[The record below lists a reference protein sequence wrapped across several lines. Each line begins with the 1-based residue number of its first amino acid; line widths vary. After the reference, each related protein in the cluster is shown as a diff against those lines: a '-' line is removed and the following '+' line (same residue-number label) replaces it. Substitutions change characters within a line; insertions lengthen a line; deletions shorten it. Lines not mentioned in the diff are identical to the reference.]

1 MAIDNNNNSYKI
13 VHLSH
18 LLLNN
23 ITRYLDNVDNIRF
36 SFVCKRWYHER
47 ESYLF
52 FTSDAD
58 VDYFNFYKEVQL
70 KSFKS
75 IKIHNNLK
83 YKTLFIFNKKSHF
96 DRYDKSPYNNNNR
109 YIEFLEGSVT
119 YNDIDQVHLKL
130 SQGSMDI
137 LKFKDQLERLAVK
150 KLALPPTI
158 QRFTHV
164 SLWKSGDLPSSLKYL
179 SLDDYS
185 SSLSVGSL
193 PPQLEHLHIVTYRNV
208 IELAND
214 SVLPRT
220 LTTIEN
226 CPSQWFKIL
235 RNLPLLTT
243 LTSDCNIPFGY
254 LEAGDLPQSLTR
266 LELHK
271 STTKFKPGVIP
282 SSIKYLFLNTLDLSS
297 EVLPK
302 DAHFDYLGFSDTTSP
317 ILPGQLPPNIIEL
330 EIFKYSK
337 LLVPGSLP
345 FGIVTL
351 KFPCLDAKFLIEGV
365 IPSSTKT
372 LQLFNYNT
380 LQHTP
385 FDIAS
390 IPNSV
395 EHLILGTDEVDVDLP
410 NLPDSIKT
418 LECRRHLL
426 KKYNIESLKPSI
438 TTIKMIEVKAA
449 YFYRID
455 PSYFI
460 ARTSS
465 DFILIKSKA
474 SNNILLIA
482 LFSFD
487 LIVPSMMQ
495 VIVDLYRSNL
505 IRKHCW
511 IIVKIISNNVS
522 DSMEFGG
529 DFESKVSS
537 FGYIILHLKRFRSF
551 VEEGMTPS
559 MILWI
564 NEVE

>member
-1 MAIDNNNNSYKI
+1 MAIDNNNSNSYKI

-52 FTSDAD
+52 FTSGAD
-58 VDYFNFYKEVQL
+58 DDLHFYKEVQL
-70 KSFKS
+70 KSFKA

-83 YKTLFIFNKKSHF
+83 YKTLIIFNKNSHF
-96 DRYDKSPYNNNNR
+96 NRHDKSPYQITIDR
-109 YIEFLEGSVT
+109 FLEGSVT

-137 LKFKDQLERLAVK
+137 SKFKDQLERLAVK
-150 KLALPPTI
+150 KLALPSRI
-158 QRFTHV
+158 QRFTHG
-164 SLWKSGDLPSSLKYL
+164 SLPSNLKELRLFNYQFPLESGDLPSSLKFL

-193 PPQLEHLHIVTYRNV
+193 PPQLEHLHFTTNTNE

-226 CPSQWFKIL
+226 CPSQWFKFL
-235 RNLPLLTT
+235 RNLPSLTT

-282 SSIKYLFLNTLDLSS
+282 SSIKHLFLNTLNLSS

-317 ILPGQLPPNIIEL
+317 ILPGQLPPNIKEL

-337 LLVPGSLP
+337 RLVPGSLP

-351 KFPCLDAKFLIEGV
+351 KFPCLDATFLIEGV

-418 LECRRHLL
+418 LECRKHHL

-438 TTIKMIEVKAA
+438 TTIKIRGVNATH
-449 YFYRID
+449 FYRID
-455 PSYFI
+455 PRHTFPSALKFSSIKLRLFI
-460 ARTSS
+460 
-465 DFILIKSKA
+465 K
-474 SNNILLIA
+474 LLSI
-482 LFSFD
+482 
-487 LIVPSMMQ
+487 
-495 VIVDLYRSNL
+495 
-505 IRKHCW
+505 
-511 IIVKIISNNVS
+511 
-522 DSMEFGG
+522 
-529 DFESKVSS
+529 
-537 FGYIILHLKRFRSF
+537 
-551 VEEGMTPS
+551 
-559 MILWI
+559 
-564 NEVE
+564 